1 MVRGGGIA
9 YNKDYTLLA
18 IPAGNNVLKVYTV
31 DKDNDGKPVLTEK
44 YVLNTPSI
52 RGYNDICFDY
62 ANNIYSCDNGKEVMQ
77 QLQLPLENPTVE
89 VPCPESELFSIPVTT
104 GVTDITS
111 TEVKAKKVIE
121 NGQVVI
127 IKGDKKYNLM
137 GVEIK

>member
-1 MVRGGGIA
+1 
-9 YNKDYTLLA
+9 
-18 IPAGNNVLKVYTV
+18 
-31 DKDNDGKPVLTEK
+31 
-44 YVLNTPSI
+44 
-52 RGYNDICFDY
+52 
-62 ANNIYSCDNGKEVMQ
+62 MQ

-89 VPCPESELFSIPVTT
+89 VPCPASELFSIPVAT